1 MHHFYLLFD
10 SFHMFLTFLLNEIL
24 RLLKPSP
31 SSNYTKFRWKVCCAV
46 LCSVAQWY
54 PTLCDPM
61 DCSLPG
67 ASVHGDSPD
76 KNTRVGCHALLQG
89 IFQTQ
94 GSNPGLPHCRQ
105 ILSVSQS
112 VQSFSHIWLFAT
124 PWTAARQASLSIT
137 SSQSLLKL
145 MSIELVMTSNHLI
158 LCRPLLFLLSTF
170 PSVRVFYVKKQTTTK
185 KTT

>member
-76 KNTRVGCHALLQG
+76 KNTRVGCHSSLQG
-89 IFQTQ
+89 SFPTQ
-94 GSNPGLPHCRQ
+94 GSKPGLLHCRR
-105 ILSVSQS
+105 ILS
-112 VQSFSHIWLFAT
+112 
-124 PWTAARQASLSIT
+124 
-137 SSQSLLKL
+137 
-145 MSIELVMTSNHLI
+145 
-158 LCRPLLFLLSTF
+158 LLSHQGSPIPFNTI
-170 PSVRVFYVKKQTTTK
+170 YEMTK
-185 KTT
+185 KVKLTHLTT